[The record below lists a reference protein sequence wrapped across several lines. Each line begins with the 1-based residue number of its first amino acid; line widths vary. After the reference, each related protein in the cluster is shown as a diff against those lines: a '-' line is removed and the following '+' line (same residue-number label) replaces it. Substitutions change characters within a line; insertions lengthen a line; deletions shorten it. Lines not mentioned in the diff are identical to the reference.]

1 MEQGSVE
8 RRRARRVDLQ
18 APLLIRRIG
27 TREPGPFKEETVA
40 NIGLAG
46 VYFETEQSDS
56 YTANDAVMTSVSI
69 PEAQRREFPF
79 TRLAGR
85 SRIAW
90 IKELPPGGPEG
101 RKRFGVAIEF
111 GNTVTALTAIPPR
124 G

>member
-8 RRRARRVDLQ
+8 RRRGRRVDLQ

-40 NIGLAG
+40 NISLAG
-46 VYFETEQSDS
+46 VYFETEQPDS
-56 YTANDAVMTSVSI
+56 YTANDVMMTSVSI

-85 SRIAW
+85 SRVAW
-90 IKELPPGGPEG
+90 IKELPPGAPEG

-111 GNTVTALTAIPPR
+111 GNNVTALTAIPPR